1 MGRIVSGDTL
11 SAETLP
17 PAVVRRGK
25 VRCRSIRC
33 TLPRC
38 QKVIHQSEQ
47 AEVSRARSSSYAR
60 RASSSLMRRFPSPSA
75 ADVRMTTS
83 AQASSFETRAARS
96 IRCVTRPVGLSTRGH
111 RVLSIAGVFLCGRR
125 EVPIP
130 AICRARY
137 VQGFRVSRQHRG
149 MKAGDSS
156 RRAFPSGA
164 GNRGPRWSPSFR
176 RPWPCGGCLAR
187 VVPSSLRPRCRPY
200 VQTRAGTGTRGRGDD
215 H

>member
-1 MGRIVSGDTL
+1 MEQAGEEVRMRGVKDRKTL
-11 SAETLP
+11 ARYPGEGLSLR
-17 PAVVRRGK
+17 VRR
-25 VRCRSIRC
+25 
-33 TLPRC
+33 L
-38 QKVIHQSEQ
+38 
-47 AEVSRARSSSYAR
+47 
-60 RASSSLMRRFPSPSA
+60 
-75 ADVRMTTS
+75 
-83 AQASSFETRAARS
+83 
-96 IRCVTRPVGLSTRGH
+96 VGLSMRRR

-200 VQTRAGTGTRGRGDD
+200 VQTRAGTGTKGRGDD
-215 H
+215 RWLSSGPPPAPADLVGPAGLDQDAQVPVKRGPRHPGDGH